1 MNFEY
6 YIFEKVGKVY
16 TQEPNE
22 SFVAEVISKSEKLSV
37 GKDCFVTH
45 RDGSLLYYIVF
56 IHGAKK
62 EYRGICIALNGVYAL
77 SPIDLLK
84 KIRQK
89 RDKKSPLIREDIG
102 EIIEGVK
109 WGVLPASD
117 LSLSQDKMREF
128 QSCGEPGILE
138 ATVQY
143 PYVLIYCDKS
153 VKESGDVKTVEV
165 EKKPVGDANKLE
177 ESGVVEHEQENVKEE
192 QIAVVDKF
200 FEKVIDKE
208 NQSEGNST
216 QNVEGEGV
224 GKPQEHIEDV
234 NTPNKKN
241 GIKEPKKGVDKAPET
256 VAEPEPKPEPKPKTP
271 PKPHGG
277 ISISIIL
284 STLIALGI
292 LLYKKEVYKERYKK
306 ALTEHREKE
315 KIKLDSFVLELNKIN
330 QSTYSENEQKENELS
345 KFKKD
350 ANEYIKR
357 DVKALD
363 SLLNV
368 SEEFM
373 KKNSEDKEL
382 ERIKGKLKTHKA
394 QRIAYEAKLKLIDG
408 YEKDN

>member
-89 RDKKSPLIREDIG
+89 RDKTSPLIREELSEVIDG
-102 EIIEGVK
+102 FEWCG
-109 WGVLPASD
+109 LPAFD
-117 LSLSQDKMREF
+117 LSLPQDKMREF
-128 QSCGEPGILE
+128 QSCGGLGILE
-138 ATVQY
+138 ATSQY
-143 PYVLIYCDKS
+143 PYVLIYCDEA
-153 VKESGDVKTVEV
+153 VKEQDDIVEV
-165 EKKPVGDANKLE
+165 EKREKSVDDLE
-177 ESGVVEHEQENVKEE
+177 EIAVAEQEQENVKEE
-192 QIAVVDKF
+192 QIVVADKD
-200 FEKVIDKE
+200 FEKTIANE
-208 NQSEGNST
+208 NPLEWDNT
-216 QNVEGEGV
+216 QEVEE
-224 GKPQEHIEDV
+224 
-234 NTPNKKN
+234 
-241 GIKEPKKGVDKAPET
+241 
-256 VAEPEPKPEPKPKTP
+256 EPEYVTQKPEIENDDDAGTVPKS
-271 PKPHGG
+271 HGG

-292 LLYKKEVYKERYKK
+292 ITYKKVIYEERYKK
-306 ALTEHREKE
+306 ALIEHTEKE
-315 KIKLDSFVLELNKIN
+315 KMKHKELINHLGDISQDCDLGNKQNILEQNRA
-330 QSTYSENEQKENELS
+330 NELS

-357 DVKALD
+357 DVKNMDVKALD

-382 ERIKGKLKTHKA
+382 ERIKGKLETHKA

>member
-62 EYRGICIALNGVYAL
+62 ECRGICIALNGVYAL

-84 KIRQK
+84 EIRQK

-177 ESGVVEHEQENVKEE
+177 ESGVAEHEQENVKEE

-224 GKPQEHIEDV
+224 GKSQEHIEDV

-256 VAEPEPKPEPKPKTP
+256 VAEPEPKPDPENTP
-271 PKPHGG
+271 APKPHGG

-330 QSTYSENEQKENELS
+330 QSTYSEKEQKKNELS

-350 ANEYIKR
+350 VNVYIKR
-357 DVKALD
+357 DVKNMDIKALD

-368 SEEFM
+368 CEEFM
-373 KKNSEDKEL
+373 KGNNEDKEL
-382 ERIKGKLKTHKA
+382 ERIKGKLETHKA
-394 QRIAYEAKLKLIDG
+394 QRKAYEAKLKI
-408 YEKDN
+408 K

>member
-1 MNFEY
+1 MNFDY
-6 YIFEKVGKVY
+6 YIFEKTGKVY
-16 TQEPNE
+16 TQEPNK
-22 SFVAEVISKSEKLSV
+22 SFVAEVIRKSEKLS
-37 GKDCFVTH
+37 GRKDCFVTH

-56 IHGAKK
+56 IHDANKK
-62 EYRGICIALNGVYAL
+62 EFRGICVLLNGVYAL

-89 RDKKSPLIREDIG
+89 REKTSPLIREELSEVIDG
-102 EIIEGVK
+102 FEWCG
-109 WGVLPASD
+109 LPAFD
-117 LSLSQDKMREF
+117 LSLPQDKMREF
-128 QSCGEPGILE
+128 QSCGGLGILE
-138 ATVQY
+138 ATSQY
-143 PYVLIYCDKS
+143 PYVLIYCDEA
-153 VKESGDVKTVEV
+153 VKEQDDIVEV
-165 EKKPVGDANKLE
+165 EKREKSVDDLE
-177 ESGVVEHEQENVKEE
+177 EIAVAEQEQENVKEA
-192 QIAVVDKF
+192 QIVVADKD
-200 FEKVIDKE
+200 FEKTIDNE
-208 NQSEGNST
+208 NPLEWDNT
-216 QNVEGEGV
+216 QEVEE
-224 GKPQEHIEDV
+224 
-234 NTPNKKN
+234 
-241 GIKEPKKGVDKAPET
+241 
-256 VAEPEPKPEPKPKTP
+256 EPEYVTQKPEIENDDDAGTVPKS
-271 PKPHGG
+271 HGG

-292 LLYKKEVYKERYKK
+292 LLYIYKKEVYKERYKK

-357 DVKALD
+357 DVKNMDVKALD

>member
-1 MNFEY
+1 MNFDY
-6 YIFEKVGKVY
+6 YIFEKTGKVY
-16 TQEPNE
+16 TQEPNK
-22 SFVAEVISKSEKLSV
+22 SFVAEVIRKSEKLS
-37 GKDCFVTH
+37 GRKDCFVTH

-56 IHGAKK
+56 IHDANKK
-62 EYRGICIALNGVYAL
+62 EFRGICVLLNGVYAL

-89 RDKKSPLIREDIG
+89 REKTSPLIREELSEVIDG
-102 EIIEGVK
+102 FEWCG
-109 WGVLPASD
+109 LPAFD
-117 LSLSQDKMREF
+117 LSLPQDKMREF
-128 QSCGEPGILE
+128 QSCGGLGILE
-138 ATVQY
+138 ATSQY
-143 PYVLIYCDKS
+143 PYVLIYCDEA
-153 VKESGDVKTVEV
+153 VKEQDDIVEV
-165 EKKPVGDANKLE
+165 EKREKSVDDLE
-177 ESGVVEHEQENVKEE
+177 EIAVAEQEQENVKEE
-192 QIAVVDKF
+192 QIVVADKD
-200 FEKVIDKE
+200 FEKTIANE
-208 NQSEGNST
+208 NPLEWDNT
-216 QNVEGEGV
+216 QEVEE
-224 GKPQEHIEDV
+224 
-234 NTPNKKN
+234 
-241 GIKEPKKGVDKAPET
+241 
-256 VAEPEPKPEPKPKTP
+256 EPEYVTQKPEIENDDDAGTVPKS
-271 PKPHGG
+271 HGG

-292 LLYKKEVYKERYKK
+292 LLYIYKKEVYKERYKK

-357 DVKALD
+357 DVKNMDVKALD

>member
-1 MNFEY
+1 MR
-6 YIFEKVGKVY
+6 ILG
-16 TQEPNE
+16 
-22 SFVAEVISKSEKLSV
+22 
-37 GKDCFVTH
+37 
-45 RDGSLLYYIVF
+45 YIVF

-62 EYRGICIALNGVYAL
+62 ECRGICIALNGVYAL

-84 KIRQK
+84 EIRQK

-153 VKESGDVKTVEV
+153 VKEFGDVKTVEV

-177 ESGVVEHEQENVKEE
+177 ESGVAEHEQENVKEE

-256 VAEPEPKPEPKPKTP
+256 VAEPESKPEPE

-315 KIKLDSFVLELNKIN
+315 KIKLDSFVLELNN
-330 QSTYSENEQKENELS
+330 QSTYSENEQKKNEWS

-350 ANEYIKR
+350 VNVYIKR
-357 DVKALD
+357 DVKNMDIKALY
-363 SLLNV
+363 SLLNIC
-368 SEEFM
+368 EEFM
-373 KKNSEDKEL
+373 KGNNEDKEL
-382 ERIKGKLKTHKA
+382 ERIKGKLETHKA
-394 QRIAYEAKLKLIDG
+394 QRKAYEAKLKI
-408 YEKDN
+408 K

>member
-128 QSCGEPGILE
+128 QSCGELGILE

-177 ESGVVEHEQENVKEE
+177 ESGVAEHEQENVKEE

-216 QNVEGEGV
+216 QDVEEENGLV
-224 GKPQEHIEDV
+224 KPQEHIKDAD
-234 NTPNKKN
+234 KKN
-241 GIKEPKKGVDKAPET
+241 GIKEPKKGVDKAPAP
-256 VAEPEPKPEPKPKTP
+256 VPEPSPPPPPEPTS
-271 PKPHGG
+271 HGG

-292 LLYKKEVYKERYKK
+292 ILYKKEVYEERNKK

-315 KIKLDSFVLELNKIN
+315 KIKLDSLVLELNKIN
-330 QSTYSENEQKENELS
+330 QSTDSENEQKKNELS

-357 DVKALD
+357 DVKNMDVKALD
-363 SLLNV
+363 SLLNFC
-368 SEEFM
+368 EESM
-373 KKNSEDKEL
+373 KENDEDKEL
-382 ERIKGKLKTHKA
+382 ERIKGKLETHKA
-394 QRIAYEAKLKLIDG
+394 QRKAYEAKLKI
-408 YEKDN
+408 K

>member
-1 MNFEY
+1 MNFDY
-6 YIFEKVGKVY
+6 YIFEKTGKVY
-16 TQEPNE
+16 TQELNK
-22 SFVAEVISKSEKLSV
+22 SFVAEVIRKSEKLS
-37 GKDCFVTH
+37 GRKDCFVTH

-56 IHGAKK
+56 IHDANKK
-62 EYRGICIALNGVYAL
+62 EFRGICVLLNGVYAL

-84 KIRQK
+84 EIRQK

-128 QSCGEPGILE
+128 QSCGELGILE

-177 ESGVVEHEQENVKEE
+177 ESGVAEHEQENVKEE

-241 GIKEPKKGVDKAPET
+241 GIKEPKKGVDEAPET
-256 VAEPEPKPEPKPKTP
+256 VAEPAPKPRTP
-271 PKPHGG
+271 APKPHGG

-330 QSTYSENEQKENELS
+330 QSTYSENEQKKNELS

-350 ANEYIKR
+350 VNVYIKR
-357 DVKALD
+357 DVKNMDIKALD

-368 SEEFM
+368 CEEFM
-373 KKNSEDKEL
+373 KGNNEDKEL
-382 ERIKGKLKTHKA
+382 ERIKGKLETHKA
-394 QRIAYEAKLKLIDG
+394 QRKAYEAKLKI
-408 YEKDN
+408 K